1 MDQVGRWGGEIL
13 LLLPETNIEGAVQH
27 GNKIQE
33 LISEKPIIYEGQ
45 EIQITM
51 SFGVSEYSEDTNIEK
66 IIDQADQRL
75 YIAKN
80 SDQNKIVWED
90 A

>member
-1 MDQVGRWGGEIL
+1 MDQVGRWGGEFL

-27 GNKIQE
+27 GNKIHE

>member
-1 MDQVGRWGGEIL
+1 L
-13 LLLPETNIEGAVQH
+13 LLLPETNIERAVQH
-27 GNKIQE
+27 GNKIHE

-75 YIAKN
+75 YSAKK
-80 SDQNKIVWED
+80 SDRNKVVWED
-90 A
+90 T